1 MRSLGVET
9 IISVDVG
16 SQYED
21 TLTNYGDH
29 VSGWWLLWKK
39 LNPFAT
45 PVRVSVSLISYF
57 FVTKTALPLPQSG
70 QTHSNNSSA
79 LTLLCS

>member
-45 PVRVSVSLISYF
+45 PVRVSVTLTSYF
-57 FVTKTALPLPQSG
+57 FVTKTGFKYFKTVIFS
-70 QTHSNNSSA
+70 
-79 LTLLCS
+79 

>member
-57 FVTKTALPLPQSG
+57 L
-70 QTHSNNSSA
+70 
-79 LTLLCS
+79 